1 MHHQGIKRLAEGL
14 RPNAFA
20 PDGLIEG
27 VESPNGHFLL
37 GVQWHPEALAERD
50 PAMRHPLRGVCGG
63 GGALGPRKAR
73 GKGEGEGRSGEIPRS
88 ALPFRSR
95 GSWRLWRAPDASRYL
110 EQH

>member
-27 VESPNGHFLL
+27 LESPNGHFLL

-50 PAMRHPLRGVCGG
+50 PVMRTLFSAFV
-63 GGALGPRKAR
+63 
-73 GKGEGEGRSGEIPRS
+73 EESGR
-88 ALPFRSR
+88 
-95 GSWRLWRAPDASRYL
+95 
-110 EQH
+110 